1 MSHSFKII
9 DRFNLMGRG
18 IVYTLKPNKNVNLK
32 IGDSLFDISEN
43 EFKIIGID
51 FPSKCWNYMSPEEE
65 LPIGISV
72 ELISGVEAE
81 GDVLI
86 FKEET

>member
-9 DRFNLMGRG
+9 DRFNLPSRG

-32 IGDSLFDISEN
+32 IGDCLLDISKN

-51 FPSKCWNYMSPEEE
+51 FPCRCWNPIEE